1 MRPPRDRR
9 RGSCPLGQP
18 PASRVVTRLQGSWSG
33 LGTLPSNF
41 SQRTSPGQQSP
52 FERGVSDVAAVSTRH
67 QTELSAAA
75 PEFGGQDS
83 AARGS
88 GVGVGAKGT
97 KNSGDVGGVRGRVMK
112 GRGVIGHTGLGGG
125 GEKLGD
131 ECVPAL
137 FALPVLEDGG
147 GSGSSG
153 NGGAGIRGIGGRK
166 IQATR

>member
-1 MRPPRDRR
+1 M
-9 RGSCPLGQP
+9 SF
-18 PASRVVTRLQGSWSG
+18 VVHYAQGNWNG
-33 LGTLPSNF
+33 LGSLPSNF
-41 SQRTSPGQQSP
+41 AQRTSPGQQSP
-52 FERGVSDVAAVSTRH
+52 FERGVNDSAASTRH

-75 PEFGGQDS
+75 PELGGQDG
-83 AARGS
+83 AARGG
-88 GVGVGAKGT
+88 GVDAGIKGT
-97 KNSGDVGGVRGRVMK
+97 KSNGEGGVRGRVVK
-112 GRGVIGHTGLGGG
+112 GRGVIGVAGVGGG

-147 GSGSSG
+147 GSGGTG